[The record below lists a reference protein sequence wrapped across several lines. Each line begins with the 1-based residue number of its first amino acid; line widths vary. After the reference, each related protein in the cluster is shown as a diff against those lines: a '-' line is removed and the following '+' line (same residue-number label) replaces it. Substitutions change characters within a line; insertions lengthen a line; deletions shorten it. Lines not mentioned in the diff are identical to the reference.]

1 MEPEEFIDLF
11 ETVLLRDVPDSYD
24 RHRLLDA
31 LRKQR
36 HLLSLPFSKNCN
48 KCQTELI
55 CPKCIDID
63 IESVSILRGGVQRYG
78 Y

>member
-1 MEPEEFIDLF
+1 MEPEEFMDLL
-11 ETVLLRDVPDSYD
+11 ETVLLRDVPNTYD
-24 RHRLLDA
+24 RHRLLNA
-31 LRKQR
+31 LRNQR

-55 CPKCIDID
+55 CPKCIDIE
-63 IESVSILRGGVQRYG
+63 IEPVSIRIGDVQRYG